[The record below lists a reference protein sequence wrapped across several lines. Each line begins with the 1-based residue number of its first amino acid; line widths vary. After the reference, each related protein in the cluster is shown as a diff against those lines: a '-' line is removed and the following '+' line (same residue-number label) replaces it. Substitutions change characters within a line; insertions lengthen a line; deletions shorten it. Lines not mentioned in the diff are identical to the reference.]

1 MADPSV
7 REEAS
12 VRQWSY
18 HSPLLVWPSGSS
30 YFGLS
35 ALWLKTRIP
44 RRGGSDGPASD
55 HRFTLRPVGISG
67 LCRVIAP
74 IHKNEGLAK
83 RVSVKFKNSD
93 KNRSVNTVIQNRSG
107 WNPSVIHFCWD
118 K

>member
-1 MADPSV
+1 MFMADPSV

-55 HRFTLRPVGISG
+55 HRFTLRPVGIVT
-67 LCRVIAP
+67 CKTKPVFRTRVIA
-74 IHKNEGLAK
+74 
-83 RVSVKFKNSD
+83 
-93 KNRSVNTVIQNRSG
+93 
-107 WNPSVIHFCWD
+107 
-118 K
+118 